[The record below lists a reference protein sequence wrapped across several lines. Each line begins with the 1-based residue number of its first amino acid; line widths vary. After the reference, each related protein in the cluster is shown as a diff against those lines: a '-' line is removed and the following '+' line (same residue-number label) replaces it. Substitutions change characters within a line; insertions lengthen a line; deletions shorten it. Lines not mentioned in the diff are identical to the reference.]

1 MEEGLRE
8 ETEIKENVAF
18 SREREKA
25 GGRAPG
31 LPQEGSGLGMIPK
44 HRACLEDAE
53 EMLLAGWNSRV
64 I

>member
-8 ETEIKENVAF
+8 EMEIKENVAF

-31 LPQEGSGLGMIPK
+31 LPPGRIWAWDDFQTRPVF
-44 HRACLEDAE
+44 AE
-53 EMLLAGWNSRV
+53 ETLLAGWNSRV